1 MSPTAPLPPGSASAA
16 FRWPE
21 HSECSLPWL
30 FAGKGRK
37 KKKRRKKTREGEKF
51 NVVLTCDFVP
61 SMIKNK
67 LRGLRGM
74 NDDLDNDNHGDE
86 LKEERKISNKM

>member
-1 MSPTAPLPPGSASAA
+1 MNVPCHGCLLEG
-16 FRWPE
+16 
-21 HSECSLPWL
+21 
-30 FAGKGRK
+30 K

-67 LRGLRGM
+67 LRGLCGM

-86 LKEERKISNKM
+86 LKEERKISNKMQKDF